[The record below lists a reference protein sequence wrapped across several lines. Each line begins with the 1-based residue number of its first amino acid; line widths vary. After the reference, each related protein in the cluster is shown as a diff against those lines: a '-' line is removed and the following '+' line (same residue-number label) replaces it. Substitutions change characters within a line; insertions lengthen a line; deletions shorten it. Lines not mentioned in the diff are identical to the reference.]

1 MLLTNPVTSFRYVE
15 DMKKLA
21 RKVRSQMQEHQ
32 AKTLMV
38 TSVTEEEGKSTVA
51 ANLALALAEESA
63 KVLLI
68 DADLRNPSQYKIF
81 GIDKEE
87 IKQFGEVLNGNQNV
101 ENLVMSVKNSGLLL
115 IADTMVYPKFH

>member
-1 MLLTNPVTSFRYVE
+1 
-15 DMKKLA
+15 MKKLA
-21 RKVRSQMQEHQ
+21 RKVSSQMKEHH

-38 TSVTEEEGKSTVA
+38 TSVTEEEGKSTIA

-81 GIDKEE
+81 GIDKEQ
-87 IKQFGEVLNGNQNV
+87 IKQFGRGSEW
-101 ENLVMSVKNSGLLL
+101 K
-115 IADTMVYPKFH
+115 